1 MKRSEVANTSL
12 RDRTAIAVFHR
23 KMLAMVR
30 ARHFPTDQ
38 TPAKT
43 MSILNCRAFLKDP
56 RTFPKCLAPPA
67 KMMVSQNDC
76 AEDHAAEPRR
86 AQG

>member
-1 MKRSEVANTSL
+1 MASL
-12 RDRTAIAVFHR
+12 RDRTATAAFDR

-30 ARHFPTDQ
+30 AKHFPTDQ

-43 MSILNCRAFLKDP
+43 MSTPNCRAFLKDS
-56 RTFPKCLAPPA
+56 RTFPKRLAPPA

>member
-1 MKRSEVANTSL
+1 
-12 RDRTAIAVFHR
+12 
-23 KMLAMVR
+23 MLAMVR

-43 MSILNCRAFLKDP
+43 MSILNSRAFLKDP

-67 KMMVSQNDC
+67 KMSLAPPAKMMVSQNDC
-76 AEDHAAEPRR
+76 AGDAAEPRR

>member
-1 MKRSEVANTSL
+1 MASL
-12 RDRTAIAVFHR
+12 RDRTATAAFDR

-30 ARHFPTDQ
+30 AKHFPTDQ

-43 MSILNCRAFLKDP
+43 MSILNCRALRKDS
-56 RTFPKCLAPPA
+56 RTFPKRLAPPA

>member
-1 MKRSEVANTSL
+1 MASL
-12 RDRTAIAVFHR
+12 RDRTATAAFER

-30 ARHFPTDQ
+30 AKHFPTDQ

-43 MSILNCRAFLKDP
+43 MSILNCRALRKDS
-56 RTFPKCLAPPA
+56 RTFPKRLVPPVKMSLAPPA
-67 KMMVSQNDC
+67 AMTVSQNDC
-76 AEDHAAEPRR
+76 AEDHAESRH